1 MEGASVE
8 CKQVILGLPVRLG
21 DGLFRGLG
29 GLFWSILQG
38 IGSMISPATAGEM
51 ELPKTPAAGA
61 IGFR

>member
-1 MEGASVE
+1 M
-8 CKQVILGLPVRLG
+8 ILGLPVRLG

-38 IGSMISPATAGEM
+38 IGSMISPAPAGEM
-51 ELPKTPAAGA
+51 ELPKNPAAGA